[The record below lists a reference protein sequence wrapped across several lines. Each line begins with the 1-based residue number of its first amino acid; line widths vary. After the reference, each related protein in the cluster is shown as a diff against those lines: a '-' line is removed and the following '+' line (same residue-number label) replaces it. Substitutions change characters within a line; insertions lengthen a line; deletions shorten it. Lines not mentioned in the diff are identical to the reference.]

1 MLILCCFVAL
11 AVLNISNNEVLAN
24 EEEMVTNRAPYT
36 SLENSENATPNQYIA
51 GNIAKTNTEE
61 YKYLSDLDYITT
73 NNWSYVGWG
82 SIRKDMPPEGS
93 TITLKVDG
101 KNKLFL
107 KGMGIHANAQ
117 LTYDISSLSGKYTRF
132 VTKAGIDTSRGTKGN
147 VWFQILVSNDG
158 TNWTQLYKSG
168 SVTGGSEALD
178 INVSIAGYRYLRIY
192 VNTNGSA
199 DSDHAVLGGA
209 KLITEDYVQAEENY
223 DKIHTLEYYDEIL
236 GSKDAKYNYENNYR
250 LILEREFVNKI
261 GYDSIIAL
269 ANYTSSSRATLDW
282 LLSSNYNLEQVI
294 EVGELS
300 SGVRFIKVLS
310 DLYSEYED
318 VLTRRKW
325 KIIYQ
330 NDDCLIS
337 CLYNRSNNFPNV
349 IWLSSAIL

>member
-1 MLILCCFVAL
+1 MEENSYMRKVVKKVIMLISCCFVAL
-11 AVLNISNNEVLAN
+11 TVLNIRNNQVLATG
-24 EEEMVTNRAPYT
+24 EETDMNRAPYT
-36 SLENSENATPNQYIA
+36 SLENSEITAPNQYIT
-51 GNIAKTNTEE
+51 GNIARTDTEE
-61 YKYLSDLDYITT
+61 EYQYLSDLDYITT

-117 LTYDISSLSGKYTRF
+117 LTYDISSLSEKYTRF
-132 VTKAGIDTSRGTKGN
+132 VTKAGIDASRGTNGN

-178 INVSIAGYRYLRIY
+178 INVDIAGYQYLRIY
-192 VNTNGSA
+192 VNTNGVA
-199 DSDHAVLGGA
+199 DADHAVLGGA
-209 KLITEDYVQAEENY
+209 KLITEDYSQAEENY
-223 DKIHTLEYYDEIL
+223 DKIHTLDYYDEIL

-282 LLSSNYNLEQVI
+282 LLSSDYNLEQVI
-294 EVGELS
+294 EVGELN
-300 SGVRFIKVLS
+300 GVRFIKVLS
-310 DLYSEYED
+310 DLYSEYKD
-318 VLTRRKW
+318 ILVRRK
-325 KIIYQ
+325 
-330 NDDCLIS
+330 
-337 CLYNRSNNFPNV
+337 
-349 IWLSSAIL
+349 